1 MTFLELTICL
11 QILLKFVIYH
21 IIHWMLIFIF
31 QVMDNLLNKLEAG
44 VMPHYMI
51 PRTLG
56 AMANANV
63 NGVVPYLKD
72 IFNNILPLLG
82 GLKLESLKESFAF
95 GN

>member
-1 MTFLELTICL
+1 
-11 QILLKFVIYH
+11 
-21 IIHWMLIFIF
+21 
-31 QVMDNLLNKLEAG
+31 MDNLLKEIEAG

-63 NGVVPYLKD
+63 CGVVPYLKD

-82 GLKLESLKESFAF
+82 GLRNDAIKESFSY
-95 GN
+95 G

>member
-1 MTFLELTICL
+1 ME
-11 QILLKFVIYH
+11 
-21 IIHWMLIFIF
+21 
-31 QVMDNLLNKLEAG
+31 NLLNELDTG

-82 GLKLESLKESFAF
+82 GLRNDALKESFSF
-95 GN
+95 GKLKQTLISFTNVSHLISFTISLVFHNI